1 MYMGLHL
8 RSVEKPISKDIY
20 ILDGLSPKWCREA
33 HQDKALSPYLLKV
46 DRYQGLRLCLCPNN
60 THSPLKTSHA
70 KG

>member
-1 MYMGLHL
+1 MGLHVKSL
-8 RSVEKPISKDIY
+8 YIAHLVDIH

-33 HQDKALSPYLLKV
+33 HQDKALSPYLSKV
-46 DRYQGLRLCLCPNN
+46 DIYQGLRLYLCPNN

>member
-1 MYMGLHL
+1 MGLHL
-8 RSVEKPISKDIY
+8 KKCREAHLWIYIY

-46 DRYQGLRLCLCPNN
+46 DRYQGLRLFLYPNN